1 MSLEKLNK
9 DLNIVQKLDDEPN
22 DVGGLSA
29 AELKKKF
36 DEGPLTIQEYI
47 NVTLLPALETLG
59 VETSVQLPEGA
70 GFKYIRLNAD
80 RVLETSQDGVTWQA
94 SGSAGHI
101 IMDHAGET
109 LPQRGRMQ
117 FDNCEVSDDG
127 TKTIVHGVK
136 GDTGPQ
142 GEQGIQGVK
151 GDKGDRGATGPS
163 IVPSIDTNGV
173 MSFTIQDS
181 AIAPQAVSVRGPQGP
196 QGVQGEQ
203 GAQGARG
210 PQGIQGIPGVQ
221 GVQGEQGEQGPTG
234 PQGPQGKAGTQG
246 PTGAQGPA
254 GAPGKDGTSLYI
266 EDIYSTLAALK
277 NAIPNGNDKMY
288 MVKADGEC
296 YIWSETQG
304 DWTSV
309 GKLQGPTGPQGPQGP
324 QGVQGETG
332 PEGKQGK
339 QGPQGIQGVQGP
351 QGETGPEGPQGP
363 AGVSG
368 QNGKS
373 AFTAAVEA
381 GYTGT
386 ETTFNAALSNVPGH
400 IADYSNPHKVT
411 AEQVGALPLSGGEM
425 TGPIKNIGGTSEFV
439 LTTNDVTNDSGVRV
453 QRGFYKNGFNPALY
467 ATRSDELESSALL
480 VSFGEIMMGVKSG
493 DRDSKISLTP
503 DGLVAKVVPP
513 TTDTMPTPKSYVDS
527 AIAAK
532 VANILKPATPPIIGL
547 PPSTTPDG
555 MFQAL
560 GNTGELHVW
569 RKTVVTKDPVPAGY
583 TLGDVKTK
591 KDISASNLGH
601 VYIGF
606 YMGYSDSLAVDDNG
620 GISLNPDNDY
630 GAVTSSSNFANIS
643 SVIAGKFIL
652 IRSYQNAEYN
662 SCSSLA
668 GKIFYV
674 PADANI
680 SMAKESNYIYIRL
693 SKCQD
698 VTGYPL
704 TPAGTTTT
712 YPVSTNPNAYQVGN
726 DAKPAGYTLG
736 DVVTGSFRMSDTAPR
751 NAYLY
756 KYANSVAVKENGEVV
771 LQNPEAVN
779 FNSDSHIGYEST
791 VLSLVAGKFLYYYGR
806 DSMAA
811 DSSAPDTQPPFNVTP
826 SEIVYVPADAAIT
839 ATNTYPAGFYLDKY
853 QPVTGYA
860 AIPAGTTIEYL
871 GKLGD
876 KARVQVVS
884 YVGTGTYGE
893 SNPNSLTFD
902 FVAKF
907 IMELGSSSGKEGIY
921 FSSEGGVATI
931 PNFLDNDYRSR
942 CGFGDLAYSWCKKSV
957 DGKTITWY
965 STRDQ
970 YKQNNSSGVTY
981 YYVAIG

>member
-101 IMDHAGET
+101 IMGPAGET

-400 IADYSNPHKVT
+400 IADHSNPHKVT
-411 AEQVGALPLSGGEM
+411 AEQTGADPKGTATTAVSAHNTATDAHAELLKNYLALAGGTM
-425 TGPIKNIGGTSEFV
+425 TGPLSILSPTADNHPVPLS
-439 LTTNDVTNDSGVRV
+439 
-453 QRGFYKNGFNPALY
+453 
-467 ATRSDELESSALL
+467 LL
-480 VSFGEIMMGVKSG
+480 NSKVG
-493 DRDSKISLTP
+493 D
-503 DGLVAKVVPP
+503 
-513 TTDTMPTPKSYVDS
+513 
-527 AIAAK
+527 
-532 VANILKPATPPIIGL
+532 ILKPTTPPIIGL

-569 RKTVVTKDPVPAGY
+569 RKTVVSASEKPAGY
-583 TLGDVKTK
+583 TLGAETAKT
-591 KDISASNLGH
+591 LGLT
-601 VYIGF
+601 
-606 YMGYSDSLAVDDNG
+606 MNSDSSSWAITVELASSVSVDDAGNVTLVSPSKLSVYAYNAFADSFSG
-620 GISLNPDNDY
+620 KFFRLYSIGRSVTGTELANNEVYFVPTGNKLNIRAD
-630 GAVTSSSNFANIS
+630 ASSS
-643 SVIAGKFIL
+643 KFYL
-652 IRSYQNAEYN
+652 D
-662 SCSSLA
+662 L
-668 GKIFYV
+668 GMK
-674 PADANI
+674 
-680 SMAKESNYIYIRL
+680 L
-693 SKCQD
+693 
-698 VTGYPL
+698 VTGYAKV
-704 TPAGTTTT
+704 PAGTTTT
-712 YPVSTNPNAYQVGN
+712 YPVSTNPNAYQEGS

-736 DVVTGSFRMSDTAPR
+736 EVVSGTFRI
-751 NAYLY
+751 
-756 KYANSVAVKENGEVV
+756 NSVSNSTTIHYASSVNVADNGTVTLANQSSYE
-771 LQNPEAVN
+771 LFAGDDSYNEAKN
-779 FNSDSHIGYEST
+779 
-791 VLSLVAGKFLYYYGR
+791 LAGKF
-806 DSMAA
+806 
-811 DSSAPDTQPPFNVTP
+811 
-826 SEIVYVPADAAIT
+826 IIADASHAYCKIPKGVVLFIP
-839 ATNTYPAGFYLDKY
+839 ANTTISFRQDVPGDEGYGIFFDRY

-860 AIPAGTTIEYL
+860 AIPANTTIEYL
-871 GKLGD
+871 GCLGD
-876 KARVQVVS
+876 KARVQVVR
-884 YVGTGTYGE
+884 YIGTGTYGE

-902 FVAKF
+902 FVPKAVF
-907 IMELGSSSGKEGIY
+907 L
-921 FSSEGGVATI
+921 FSADTYNKCFVAYGDTTGFVFDSDATI
-931 PNFLDNDYRSR
+931 VLHVSWNGKNISWFNTDNNLRQHNVSGYKYR
-942 CGFGDLAYSWCKKSV
+942 A
-957 DGKTITWY
+957 I
-965 STRDQ
+965 
-970 YKQNNSSGVTY
+970 
-981 YYVAIG
+981 AIG

>member
-1 MSLEKLNK
+1 MSLEKLTK

-36 DEGPLTIQEYI
+36 DEGSLTIQEYI
-47 NVTLLPALETLG
+47 NATLLPALETLG

-101 IMDHAGET
+101 IMNPAGET

-400 IADYSNPHKVT
+400 IADHSNPHQVT
-411 AEQVGALPLSGGEM
+411 AEQTGADPKGTATTAVSTHNTATDAHAELLKNYLALAGGTM
-425 TGPIKNIGGTSEFV
+425 TGPLSILSPTADNHPVPLS
-439 LTTNDVTNDSGVRV
+439 
-453 QRGFYKNGFNPALY
+453 
-467 ATRSDELESSALL
+467 LL
-480 VSFGEIMMGVKSG
+480 NSKVG
-493 DRDSKISLTP
+493 D
-503 DGLVAKVVPP
+503 
-513 TTDTMPTPKSYVDS
+513 
-527 AIAAK
+527 
-532 VANILKPATPPIIGL
+532 ILKPTTPPIIGL
-547 PPSTTPDG
+547 PSSTTPDG

-569 RKTVVTKDPVPAGY
+569 RKTVKNAADVPAGY
-583 TLGDVKTK
+583 TITDKAGVGSV
-591 KDISASNLGH
+591 ISNSARITIS
-601 VYIGF
+601 
-606 YMGYSDSLAVDDNG
+606 YSDAVDVDDQGNVSLREPITTETYSVPG
-620 GISLNPDNDY
+620 LNQLGATNPAYIS
-630 GAVTSSSNFANIS
+630 
-643 SVIAGKFIL
+643 GKFFT
-652 IRSYQNAEYN
+652 ATTYN
-662 SCSSLA
+662 GIMYRKPSESWSF
-668 GKIFYV
+668 GNGEDGTHFGGSFVVEGY
-674 PADANI
+674 
-680 SMAKESNYIYIRL
+680 AK
-693 SKCQD
+693 
-698 VTGYPL
+698 V
-704 TPAGTTTT
+704 PAGTTTT
-712 YPVSTNPNAYQVGN
+712 YPVSTNPKAYQEGD
-726 DAKPAGYTLG
+726 DAKAAGYVVG
-736 DVVTGSFRMSDTAPR
+736 DAVAMKLMYNGVGSGHYVAFNVSDSVSVTDSGEVSLVEKT
-751 NAYLY
+751 
-756 KYANSVAVKENGEVV
+756 SVAELTPNNTAQFSNMK
-771 LQNPEAVN
+771 
-779 FNSDSHIGYEST
+779 
-791 VLSLVAGKFLYYYGR
+791 GKFFVNRGR
-806 DSMAA
+806 YQCSTEISDGVIYFIPSDATVNVSGDSGG
-811 DSSAPDTQPPFNVTP
+811 S
-826 SEIVYVPADAAIT
+826 IIT
-839 ATNTYPAGFYLDKY
+839 CDKV

-884 YVGTGTYGE
+884 YVGTGTYGSGNE
-893 SNPNSLTFD
+893 TKIPID
-902 FVAKF
+902 FPP
-907 IMELGSSSGKEGIY
+907 ELLIIAIKDITRRTVYISVPRSGTGLYLSADGSTSIYGK
-921 FSSEGGVATI
+921 
-931 PNFLDNDYRSR
+931 RSTTVS
-942 CGFGDLAYSWCKKSV
+942 YV
-957 DGKTITWY
+957 DGKIRILC
-965 STRDQ
+965 SDAFGQ
-970 YKQNNSSGVTY
+970 MNASGYTY
-981 YYVAIG
+981 IAVAMS

>member
-1 MSLEKLNK
+1 MSLEKLTK

-36 DEGPLTIQEYI
+36 DEGSLTIQEYI
-47 NVTLLPALETLG
+47 NATLLPALETLG

-101 IMDHAGET
+101 IMDPAGET

-386 ETTFNAALSNVPGH
+386 ETTFNAALSNVPSH
-400 IADYSNPHKVT
+400 IANHSNPHKVT
-411 AEQVGALPLSGGEM
+411 AEQTGADPKGTATTAVSAHNTATDAHAELLKNYLALAGGTM
-425 TGPIKNIGGTSEFV
+425 TGPLSILSPTADNHPVPLS
-439 LTTNDVTNDSGVRV
+439 
-453 QRGFYKNGFNPALY
+453 
-467 ATRSDELESSALL
+467 LL
-480 VSFGEIMMGVKSG
+480 NSKVG
-493 DRDSKISLTP
+493 D
-503 DGLVAKVVPP
+503 
-513 TTDTMPTPKSYVDS
+513 
-527 AIAAK
+527 
-532 VANILKPATPPIIGL
+532 ILKPTTPPIIGL

-569 RKTVVTKDPVPAGY
+569 RKTVVTGTDIPAGY
-583 TLGDVKTK
+583 NVTDTTGV
-591 KDISASNLGH
+591 ISSG
-601 VYIGF
+601 VYGYTDLTIT
-606 YMGYSDSLAVDDNG
+606 YSDAVDVNDTG
-620 GISLNPDNDY
+620 G
-630 GAVTSSSNFANIS
+630 VTLREPTTTYTTTATGFVNKTSEEPKFLS
-643 SVIAGKFIL
+643 GKFFTVNLLNAPIMYQKPTESWNFSFTT
-652 IRSYQNAEYN
+652 SYVSFN
-662 SCSSLA
+662 S
-668 GKIFYV
+668 GYV
-674 PADANI
+674 V
-680 SMAKESNYIYIRL
+680 K
-693 SKCQD
+693 
-698 VTGYPL
+698 GYPL

-712 YPVSTNPNAYQVGN
+712 YPVSTNPKAYQEGD
-726 DAKPAGYTLG
+726 DAKAAGYVVG
-736 DVVTGSFRMSDTAPR
+736 DVVTGQFAMNIGSDSR
-751 NAYLY
+751 YF
-756 KYANSVAVKENGEVV
+756 KYASSVNVSDDGTVSLSNPSDGTYVNFSNVNQYAKGKFIMMTAKTNNMYMQDLIGEVIYWIP
-771 LQNPEAVN
+771 N
-779 FNSDSHIGYEST
+779 DIT
-791 VLSLVAGKFLYYYGR
+791 V
-806 DSMAA
+806 
-811 DSSAPDTQPPFNVTP
+811 TT
-826 SEIVYVPADAAIT
+826 SEKGVDGIWI
-839 ATNTYPAGFYLDKY
+839 NKY

-884 YVGTGTYGE
+884 YVGTGTYGSAHPTTVAFDIVPKIIFIAE
-893 SNPNSLTFD
+893 NVNYQPKIMTIVPSTLGAFGVYLSGGSVYGLNSPDVTITGKRISF
-902 FVAKF
+902 F
-907 IMELGSSSGKEGIY
+907 SSTSSGYQMNDTGKKY
-921 FSSEGGVATI
+921 FAI
-931 PNFLDNDYRSR
+931 
-942 CGFGDLAYSWCKKSV
+942 
-957 DGKTITWY
+957 
-965 STRDQ
+965 
-970 YKQNNSSGVTY
+970 
-981 YYVAIG
+981 AIG

>member
-1 MSLEKLNK
+1 MSLKKLNE

-101 IMDHAGET
+101 IMDPAGET

-288 MVKADGEC
+288 MVKADEEC

-324 QGVQGETG
+324 QGVQGEAG

-386 ETTFNAALSNVPGH
+386 ETAFNAALSKVPGH
-400 IADYSNPHKVT
+400 IADQSNPHKVT
-411 AEQVGALPLSGGEM
+411 AEQTGADPKGTATTAVSAHNTATDAHAELLKNYLALAGGTM
-425 TGPIKNIGGTSEFV
+425 TGPLSILSPTADNHPVPLS
-439 LTTNDVTNDSGVRV
+439 
-453 QRGFYKNGFNPALY
+453 
-467 ATRSDELESSALL
+467 LL
-480 VSFGEIMMGVKSG
+480 NSKVG
-493 DRDSKISLTP
+493 D
-503 DGLVAKVVPP
+503 
-513 TTDTMPTPKSYVDS
+513 
-527 AIAAK
+527 
-532 VANILKPATPPIIGL
+532 ILKPTTPPIIGL

-555 MFQAL
+555 MFRAL

-569 RKTVVTKDPVPAGY
+569 RKTVTTAQEIPAGY
-583 TLGDVKTK
+583 KLGDVKTK
-591 KDISASNLGH
+591 KDISATGSGEG
-601 VYIGF
+601 YIGF

-630 GAVTSSSNFANIS
+630 GEVTANSNFTYIS

-652 IRSYQNAEYN
+652 IRSYQHPDYN
-662 SCSSLA
+662 SYSSLA

-680 SMAKESNYIYIRL
+680 SMTTESNYLYIRL

-698 VTGYPL
+698 VTGHPL

-712 YPVSTNPNAYQVGN
+712 YPVSTNPNAYQEGD
-726 DAKPAGYTLG
+726 DAKEAGYTLG
-736 DVVTGSFRMSDTAPR
+736 DAQTVTIVGGGSPQLLTGSSLGVTDDGTLSITSPITAGVYNSSKPDTVKSSIAG
-751 NAYLY
+751 
-756 KYANSVAVKENGEVV
+756 KYVYIPVHSSAGGLKGSTGFFKVDSSVSVAKSPG
-771 LQNPEAVN
+771 
-779 FNSDSHIGYEST
+779 SDGS
-791 VLSLVAGKFLYYYGR
+791 
-806 DSMAA
+806 
-811 DSSAPDTQPPFNVTP
+811 NVFTF
-826 SEIVYVPADAAIT
+826 T
-839 ATNTYPAGFYLDKY
+839 A

-893 SNPNSLTFD
+893 SNPCSLTFD
-902 FVAKF
+902 FPPKVVMF
-907 IMELGSSSGKEGIY
+907 LVLRLTSGTYVNQTDSNGVLTKIP
-921 FSSEGGVATI
+921 VAT
-931 PNFLDNDYRSR
+931 LNDSEWTK
-942 CGFGDLAYSWCKKSV
+942 CFGNRQYVSAKKSNDSKV
-957 DGKTITWY
+957 IYWFSTY
-965 STRDQ
+965 SADTQ
-970 YKQNNSSGVTY
+970 WNYAGTTY
-981 YYVAIG
+981 YFLGIG

>member
-101 IMDHAGET
+101 IMNPAGET

-266 EDIYSTLAALK
+266 EDIYSTIAALK

-296 YIWSETQG
+296 YIWSEIQG

-400 IADYSNPHKVT
+400 IADQSNPHNVT
-411 AEQVGALPLSGGEM
+411 AEQVGALPLSGGTM
-425 TGPIKNIGGTSEFV
+425 TGEINYTGTGDGWILKTHE
-439 LTTNDVTNDSGVRV
+439 VTNAESGIHFD
-453 QRGFYKNGFNPALY
+453 RGIYKRNTYPGLA
-467 ATRSDELESSALL
+467 ATTDDNSASAYMGPISTERIQIIVGDKTGKSALEFTPG
-480 VSFGEIMMGVKSG
+480 SIGVVG
-493 DRDSKISLTP
+493 KIKGIVTP
-503 DGLVAKVVPP
+503 TSD
-513 TTDTMPTPKSYVDS
+513 DMPTPKSYVDN
-527 AIAAK
+527 AIAN
-532 VANILKPATPPIIGL
+532 VGSTILSPSTAQKIGL

-569 RKTVVTKDPVPAGY
+569 RKTVKNAADVPAGY
-583 TLGDVKTK
+583 
-591 KDISASNLGH
+591 NLGT
-601 VYIGF
+601 VQNVTKYPITDVRSGGYTIVTKAYSKLIVDDSGNVSVDESSYVNF
-606 YMGYSDSLAVDDNG
+606 YDDSSAVLGKFIQVYSDSEILFIPDDASIATDYKTVGSAVIHNHYTD
-620 GISLNPDNDY
+620 
-630 GAVTSSSNFANIS
+630 
-643 SVIAGKFIL
+643 K
-652 IRSYQNAEYN
+652 YQ
-662 SCSSLA
+662 L
-668 GKIFYV
+668 
-674 PADANI
+674 
-680 SMAKESNYIYIRL
+680 
-693 SKCQD
+693 
-698 VTGYPL
+698 VTGYAKV
-704 TPAGTTTT
+704 PAGTTTT
-712 YPVSTNPNAYQVGN
+712 YPVSTNPKAYQEGD
-726 DAKPAGYTLG
+726 DAKAAGY
-736 DVVTGSFRMSDTAPR
+736 VVGEVKSGKFRVSSSYANGSAYWKYGTSLTVSDDGTVNIANPSSVSLSGSSSSVASNAQQMAGKYAVCTSVSDT
-751 NAYLY
+751 
-756 KYANSVAVKENGEVV
+756 
-771 LQNPEAVN
+771 
-779 FNSDSHIGYEST
+779 GYESDFPIGT
-791 VLSLVAGKFLYYYGR
+791 VVFFPSDTLFTRL
-806 DSMAA
+806 
-811 DSSAPDTQPPFNVTP
+811 DSSCWA
-826 SEIVYVPADAAIT
+826 S
-839 ATNTYPAGFYLDKY
+839 KY
-853 QPVTGYA
+853 QPVTGYP

-893 SNPNSLTFD
+893 NNKNSLTFD
-902 FVAKF
+902 FPPKILLIAMAQLYANQTYTGILYPF
-907 IMELGSSSGKEGIY
+907 AGYGSSLLGADRGYVYSLLCNRNGNSVSWWNKDDYGNQLNISG
-921 FSSEGGVATI
+921 
-931 PNFLDNDYRSR
+931 
-942 CGFGDLAYSWCKKSV
+942 
-957 DGKTITWY
+957 
-965 STRDQ
+965 
-970 YKQNNSSGVTY
+970 YKYTAI
-981 YYVAIG
+981 AIG

>member
-101 IMDHAGET
+101 IMNPAGET

-196 QGVQGEQ
+196 QGVQGAQ

-277 NAIPNGNDKMY
+277 NAIPTGNDKMY

-332 PEGKQGK
+332 PEGKQGR

-351 QGETGPEGPQGP
+351 QGDTGPEGPQGP

-386 ETTFNAALSNVPGH
+386 ETTFNAALSKVPGH
-400 IADYSNPHKVT
+400 IADQNNPHKVT
-411 AEQVGALPLSGGEM
+411 AEQVGALPLSGGTM
-425 TGPIKNIGGTSEFV
+425 TGEINYTGTGDGWILKTYEVTNAESGIHFDRGIYKRNTYPG
-439 LTTNDVTNDSGVRV
+439 LAATTNDNSASAYMGPISTERIQIIVGDKTG
-453 QRGFYKNGFNPALY
+453 K
-467 ATRSDELESSALL
+467 SALEFTPG
-480 VSFGEIMMGVKSG
+480 SIGVAG
-493 DRDSKISLTP
+493 KIKGIVTP
-503 DGLVAKVVPP
+503 TSD
-513 TTDTMPTPKSYVDS
+513 DMPTPKSYVDS

-532 VANILKPATPPIIGL
+532 VGDILKPTTPPLIGL

-569 RKTVVTKDPVPAGY
+569 RKTVVSGTAKVELEPAVSGY
-583 TLGDVKTK
+583 IVSNNGSNYNQIVKYSSTIDEKGNLSGTITTLTVAYNTSNSDLFVLKGKYFEANTTE
-591 KDISASNLGH
+591 ISSNLKSPGG
-601 VYIGF
+601 VWYI
-606 YMGYSDSLAVDDNG
+606 
-620 GISLNPDNDY
+620 PND
-630 GAVTSSSNFANIS
+630 ASI
-643 SVIAGKFIL
+643 
-652 IRSYQNAEYN
+652 Q
-662 SCSSLA
+662 
-668 GKIFYV
+668 
-674 PADANI
+674 
-680 SMAKESNYIYIRL
+680 YITG
-693 SKCQD
+693 QPNT
-698 VTGYPL
+698 TGYPYYY
-704 TPAGTTTT
+704 THVATKMQRVVYVPAGTTTT
-712 YPVSTNPNAYQVGN
+712 YPVSTNPNAYQEGD
-726 DAKPAGYTLG
+726 DAKEAGYTLG
-736 DVVTGSFRMSDTAPR
+736 EVIKSTGAYGFFGMMGFAYGTSYFQKISDAIEVADDGSVSHVAPVDDI
-751 NAYLY
+751 
-756 KYANSVAVKENGEVV
+756 SG
-771 LQNPEAVN
+771 
-779 FNSDSHIGYEST
+779 ST
-791 VLSLVAGKFLYYYGR
+791 VLDSASVLKERIAGKYITLSENSYTKQPYTNELPPTNAVLY
-806 DSMAA
+806 
-811 DSSAPDTQPPFNVTP
+811 
-826 SEIVYVPADAAIT
+826 IPADVNVKMIHPEGSSLSNQYAL
-839 ATNTYPAGFYLDKY
+839 FFDRY

-860 AIPAGTTIEYL
+860 AIPAGTIIEYL

-876 KARVQVVS
+876 KRMVQAGS
-884 YVGTGTYGE
+884 YVGTGGYS
-893 SNPNSLTFD
+893 SNSPNKLLFNFAPKLVIVSAYVGNKFTTVTFVYD
-902 FVAKF
+902 NY
-907 IMELGSSSGKEGIY
+907 M
-921 FSSEGGVATI
+921 AT
-931 PNFLDNDYRSR
+931 
-942 CGFGDLAYSWCKKSV
+942 
-957 DGKTITWY
+957 Y
-965 STRDQ
+965 STDASMYLNELYVNWLKNGISWYTNGSTAESQLNLSGRT
-970 YKQNNSSGVTY
+970 YKY
-981 YYVAIG
+981 IAIG

>member
-1 MSLEKLNK
+1 MSLEKLTK

-36 DEGPLTIQEYI
+36 DEGSLTIQEYI
-47 NVTLLPALETLG
+47 NATLLPALETLG

-101 IMDHAGET
+101 IMDPAGET

-254 GAPGKDGTSLYI
+254 GSPGKDGTSLYI

-386 ETTFNAALSNVPGH
+386 ETTFNAALSNVPSH
-400 IADYSNPHKVT
+400 IADHNNPHQVT
-411 AEQVGALPLSGGEM
+411 AEQTGADPKGTATTAVSTHNTATDAHATKFSEKQDKLVGKKGKFVGFTADNVVGAVDMTGGGSLITITFEPAFQGATWTLTGGGENYSGVVDSTLKAVVPVM
-425 TGPIKNIGGTSEFV
+425 GVNTLYTVSATVGGTTYTAEIATLDYFTALSLA
-439 LTTNDVTNDSGVRV
+439 LTQFQATIIVTVDSG
-453 QRGFYKNGFNPALY
+453 
-467 ATRSDELESSALL
+467 
-480 VSFGEIMMGVKSG
+480 
-493 DRDSKISLTP
+493 
-503 DGLVAKVVPP
+503 
-513 TTDTMPTPKSYVDS
+513 
-527 AIAAK
+527 
-532 VANILKPATPPIIGL
+532 
-547 PPSTTPDG
+547 ST
-555 MFQAL
+555 
-560 GNTGELHVW
+560 
-569 RKTVVTKDPVPAGY
+569 VT
-583 TLGDVKTK
+583 
-591 KDISASNLGH
+591 
-601 VYIGF
+601 
-606 YMGYSDSLAVDDNG
+606 AV
-620 GISLNPDNDY
+620 
-630 GAVTSSSNFANIS
+630 
-643 SVIAGKFIL
+643 
-652 IRSYQNAEYN
+652 
-662 SCSSLA
+662 C
-668 GKIFYV
+668 
-674 PADANI
+674 
-680 SMAKESNYIYIRL
+680 
-693 SKCQD
+693 
-698 VTGYPL
+698 
-704 TPAGTTTT
+704 GTTTLT
-712 YPVSTNPNAYQVGN
+712 KTSTGTAIFTVG
-726 DAKPAGYTLG
+726 KAGTW
-736 DVVTGSFRMSDTAPR
+736 
-751 NAYLY
+751 
-756 KYANSVAVKENGEVV
+756 
-771 LQNPEAVN
+771 
-779 FNSDSHIGYEST
+779 
-791 VLSLVAGKFLYYYGR
+791 
-806 DSMAA
+806 
-811 DSSAPDTQPPFNVTP
+811 
-826 SEIVYVPADAAIT
+826 AIT
-839 ATNTYPAGFYLDKY
+839 ATKDGDTATGTVEITASGQSKSLTLD
-853 QPVTGYA
+853 YA
-860 AIPAGTTIEYL
+860 AVFGVCWDTSNSSTALTRLTKTSDPFGFVTKNVTTEPVPA
-871 GKLGD
+871 
-876 KARVQVVS
+876 
-884 YVGTGTYGE
+884 VGTGAGSSPFDSFMPWAGMRYARLLNTDGSVIEWDSTSGGYIMVWIPEFYVATKTNGTKKYFYVSDKAKTGFAKHPGSGKYVGRYVTFGTTMASTTNQAPGVDVTRSTARSRAKSVGDKFHLYDFATYCAIIWLYVVEFADWNCQSKIGRGYVD
-893 SNPNSLTFD
+893 NHNSAIQTGGTDSMTYHTGRAAGTDGSTAVQYRWIENLWGNVYQWVDGFNANGTTAYYCTDPSKYADDTTTGYTQIGTLPSSGWIKDLTVTD
-902 FVAKF
+902 NGLLIPKTVGGSETTF
-907 IMELGSSSGKEGIY
+907 IPDYADSSSGWRVLYVGGGWYGGSCGGLLCFGAGCASSFSFSGI
-921 FSSEGGVATI
+921 SARLLCEA
-931 PNFLDNDYRSR
+931 
-942 CGFGDLAYSWCKKSV
+942 
-957 DGKTITWY
+957 
-965 STRDQ
+965 
-970 YKQNNSSGVTY
+970 
-981 YYVAIG
+981 